1 MVAQLRHDTP
11 VLGAGAEAVVLRH
24 SVFGV
29 EFADF
34 VLPPEGHQICQTIS
48 ALLIKGAPV
57 PGSSQDFGCGDAG
70 EPLASAVPD
79 DDAPLGVNDEGRD
92 DQMLHQP
99 HGVSMCELRA
109 FCASHLESFP
119 VSYTHLL

>member
-48 ALLIKGAPV
+48 ALLIKGTPV

-70 EPLASAVPD
+70 EPLASAIPD
-79 DDAPLGVNDEGRD
+79 LSLIHISEPTRRTPISYAV
-92 DQMLHQP
+92 
-99 HGVSMCELRA
+99 
-109 FCASHLESFP
+109 FCLKKKKKKKSK
-119 VSYTHLL
+119 